1 MYDAETRT
9 AFIEL
14 RAKGW
19 SIKRIAARL
28 KVAPRTLVDWHRQD
42 NDTIR
47 TLRALELEAL
57 QEKILA
63 TREQELQTL
72 KNNLDTIHEQIALKD
87 HWYTSLENLYRLAA
101 LVRTEIRKVCQTP
114 DFSDPSVT
122 EQPEPRSRPALP
134 EPLPPSSDAMARSSN
149 LPAGQN
155 SSAAATPAGVVAG
168 LAGAPATL
176 GPQDQGSIQ
185 VVD

>member
-1 MYDAETRT
+1 MHDTETRT

-19 SIKRIAARL
+19 SLKRIAGRL
-28 KVAPRTLVDWHRQD
+28 KVAPRTLVDLSRQD
-42 NDTIR
+42 KENIR

-72 KNNLDTIHEQIALKD
+72 KNSLDLIQQQIATRD
-87 HWYTSLENLYRLAA
+87 HAYTSLENLYRLAA

-114 DFSDPSVT
+114 EFSDATFT
-122 EQPEPRSRPALP
+122 EF
-134 EPLPPSSDAMARSSN
+134 
-149 LPAGQN
+149 PAGDRRQ
-155 SSAAATPAGVVAG
+155 APIATPACEPPVSPASSPLPTASSAPSLTPAEE
-168 LAGAPATL
+168 LAPQSAPQPESNIPL
-176 GPQDQGSIQ
+176 LD
-185 VVD
+185 